1 MNLII
6 VESPTKAR
14 TLARF
19 LGKEYKIESSMGHL
33 RDLPKKTL
41 AIEVEHDFK
50 PDYVLVKGK
59 EEVIKKLKD
68 EAKKAATIYLAT
80 DPDREGE
87 AIAYHVKYLLKESG
101 KNKKFLRIVFHEI
114 TKGAVE
120 QALASPGE
128 IDLKLVDAQQT
139 RRILDRLVGYKL
151 SPLLWVK
158 IRRGLSAGRVQ
169 SVAVRLIVEKEREI
183 EKFVP
188 EEYWRIEADL
198 GRQDK
203 EEEHFLALLMEKN
216 GQKLKVGKKDE
227 AEKIVEELKKAG
239 FAVSKVEKKE
249 LKKSP
254 PPPFIT
260 STLQQAGVNR
270 MGWSGKKTMR
280 MAQQLYEKG
289 LITYH
294 RTDSTAL
301 SAQAI
306 KEVRTYI
313 NSIFGGKYLPEKE
326 RIYRSKSKFVQ
337 AAHEA
342 IRPTS
347 VKRTEEEFEEKG
359 ERILYGMIWRRF
371 VACQMAAALVDKTV
385 IDVEAEG
392 GENVYL
398 LRAEGEIEKFDG
410 FRKIY
415 GAKRDEE
422 NLLPEVKEGE
432 ELKLLDLMSEQKF
445 TEPPPRYTEATLIKT
460 LEKMGIGRPSTYAPI
475 VFTIQVRMY
484 VERKEKFFY
493 PTALGIAV
501 NDFLVEFF
509 PKIMDYQFTAQLED
523 GLDEIA
529 LGKIKWVPFLKEFYK
544 PFSDQLEGVFKAAER
559 VKVPVEATEERCP
572 QCGAML
578 IVRVGRFGKFLACS
592 KFPECKFTKPYT
604 EVVEGVKCPKCKGEV
619 IIRWTKKKKR
629 FYGCSNYPKCQWA
642 SWRRPQ
648 V

>member
-14 TLARF
+14 TLERF
-19 LGKEYKIESSMGHL
+19 LGKEFKVESSMGHL

-41 AIEVEHDFK
+41 AVDVEHDFK

-59 EEVIKKLKD
+59 EEIIKKLKD
-68 EAKKAATIYLAT
+68 EAKKADSIYLAT

-87 AIAYHVKYLLKESG
+87 AIAYHVKYLLKKDG
-101 KNKKFLRIVFHEI
+101 KDKKFLRIVFHEI

-120 QALASPGE
+120 QALRSPGD
-128 IDLKLVDAQQT
+128 IDLKLVDAQQA

-169 SVAVRLIVEKEREI
+169 SVAVRLIVEREREI

-188 EEYWRIEADL
+188 EEYWKIEADL
-198 GRQDK
+198 GREKDIK
-203 EEEHFLALLMEKN
+203 EHFLALLLEKN
-216 GQKLKVGKKDE
+216 GQKIKVGSKDE
-227 AEKIVEELKKAG
+227 AGAVVEELKKAG
-239 FAVSKVEKKE
+239 YSVGGVIKKE

-260 STLQQAGVNR
+260 STLQQAGANR
-270 MGWSGKKTMR
+270 FGWSGKKTMR

-294 RTDSTAL
+294 RTDSVAMA
-301 SAQAI
+301 SQAV
-306 KEVRTYI
+306 KDARTYI

-326 RIYRSKSKFVQ
+326 RAFRSKGKFVQ

-347 VKRTEEEFEEKG
+347 VKRTEDAIKEKG

-371 VACQMAAALVDKTV
+371 VACQMASQLVDKTV

-392 GENVYL
+392 GENVYI

-410 FRKIY
+410 WRRVY
-415 GAKRDEE
+415 GVKEAEE
-422 NLLPEVKEGE
+422 NLLPEVQKGE
-432 ELKLLDLMSEQKF
+432 ELKLLDLTSEQKF
-445 TEPPPRYTEATLIKT
+445 TEPPSRYTEATLIKT

-475 VFTIQVRMY
+475 VFTIQARMY
-484 VERKEKFFY
+484 IEKKEKFFY
-493 PTALGIAV
+493 PTVLGISV

-509 PKIMDYQFTAQLED
+509 PKILDYQFTADLEG

-529 LGKIKWVPFLKEFYK
+529 LGKVKWKPFIGEFYE
-544 PFSDQLEGVFKAAER
+544 PFSKQLEGVFKAAER
-559 VKVPVEATEERCP
+559 VKIPVEATDERCP

-604 EVVEGVKCPKCKGEV
+604 EVVEGVKCPECGGEV
-619 IIRWTKKKKR
+619 IIRQTKKRKR
-629 FYGCSNYPKCQWA
+629 FYGCRNYPKCKWA

-648 V
+648 N